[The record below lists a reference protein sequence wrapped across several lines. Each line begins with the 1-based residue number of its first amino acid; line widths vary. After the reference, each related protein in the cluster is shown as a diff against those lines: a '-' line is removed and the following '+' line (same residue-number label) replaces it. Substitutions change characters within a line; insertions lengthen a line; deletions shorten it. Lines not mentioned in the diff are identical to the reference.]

1 MSVNKVLEKLL
12 LNAKQSIQLGVEDYQ
27 LSIDDDKR
35 KISAIRNFLAGLLL
49 LYKYKLVHCARENED
64 PYMYIRIGN
73 DRTVPPNK
81 TIDVKGI
88 KENLIALNIY
98 IDAQKLDNLVSNRNK
113 IEHFTMLNDI
123 DISLLVFQSFHL
135 FSEFYDN
142 YIYPDNNLDLKDF
155 IDSDIYEVLLENESV
170 VLSRSKKFKERIEN
184 IDFPNN
190 TILDMLKDSN
200 EDRIKCP
207 YCFSLM
213 VKDIKREYE
222 SLELECEHCEKTFD
236 IYDLLGVTHK
246 AILDGDD
253 PRSECPECYA
263 FDVVGGVCLACGYEL
278 DPDRDYESEA
288 RMIYLFNKND

>member
-49 LYKYKLVHCARENED
+49 LYKYKLVHYARENED

-81 TIDVKGI
+81 TINVNGI
-88 KENLIALNIY
+88 KKNLIALNIY
-98 IDAQKLDNLVSNRNK
+98 IDAQKLNNLVSNRNK

-155 IDSDIYEVLLENESV
+155 IDSNIYEVLLE
-170 VLSRSKKFKERIEN
+170 
-184 IDFPNN
+184 
-190 TILDMLKDSN
+190 
-200 EDRIKCP
+200 
-207 YCFSLM
+207 
-213 VKDIKREYE
+213 
-222 SLELECEHCEKTFD
+222 
-236 IYDLLGVTHK
+236 
-246 AILDGDD
+246 
-253 PRSECPECYA
+253 
-263 FDVVGGVCLACGYEL
+263 
-278 DPDRDYESEA
+278 
-288 RMIYLFNKND
+288 